1 MTSPKNRL
9 VRANFDW
16 FVNQIG
22 ECVIGFIWT
31 SVRDLLCKIANKLP
45 NNSNNLEIKHENKL
59 LTNAKNLEPEY
70 EVKSLNKPLFFII
83 CRNITYRKF

>member
-45 NNSNNLEIKHENKL
+45 NNAEFGIEKQK
-59 LTNAKNLEPEY
+59 
-70 EVKSLNKPLFFII
+70 
-83 CRNITYRKF
+83 